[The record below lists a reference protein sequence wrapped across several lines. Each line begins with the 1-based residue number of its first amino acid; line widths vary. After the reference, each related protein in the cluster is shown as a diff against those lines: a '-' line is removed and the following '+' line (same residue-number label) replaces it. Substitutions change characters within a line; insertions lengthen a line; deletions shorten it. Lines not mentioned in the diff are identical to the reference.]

1 MDQTPRRDGRHE
13 PAALAL
19 SLALHLAMAV
29 AVTWSPSGVKAP
41 AAEPAA
47 VSVEIVPEAK
57 PKPAAAPQAPPPE
70 VTAPLP
76 KPQLDPAVVAD
87 RAAAGSQ
94 AGTGT
99 ARRPKPLD
107 RAAFR
112 TARDVMLAQVLPHWR
127 PPAFMRGRGAVLTV
141 KVDVKAGG
149 MLGPP
154 FGRDEAW
161 NPGAAIDGLDR
172 LPPGDPNRQALEG
185 FYRGLRQ
192 AQPFSLPAELAARL
206 PFTIALDFRLDDL
219 P

>member
-1 MDQTPRRDGRHE
+1 MDHPPRHDGRHG
-13 PAALAL
+13 PVALAL
-19 SLALHLAMAV
+19 SLALHLAVAV
-29 AVTWSPSGVKAP
+29 ALTWSPSLVKAP

-57 PKPAAAPQAPPPE
+57 PKPAAAQAPPQEAP
-70 VTAPLP
+70 APLP

-94 AGTGT
+94 AGTGSGH
-99 ARRPKPLD
+99 RPKPLD

-141 KVDVKAGG
+141 KVDVTAGG

-161 NPGAAIDGLDR
+161 NPGAAIDGFDR

-192 AQPFSLPAELAARL
+192 AQPFRLPAELATRL
-206 PFTIALDFRLDDL
+206 PFAIALDFRLDDL